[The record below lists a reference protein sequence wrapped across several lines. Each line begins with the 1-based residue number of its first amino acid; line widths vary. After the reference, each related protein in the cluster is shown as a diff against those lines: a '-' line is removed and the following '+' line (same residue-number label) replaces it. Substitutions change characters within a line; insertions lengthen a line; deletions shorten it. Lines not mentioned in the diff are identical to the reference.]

1 MMQIDQA
8 LDFIKQN
15 KKVAIVGLSP
25 KEDRPS
31 NRVAKFLIEKGC
43 EIVPVNPVYEQIL
56 GKPCVKNLSDLKP
69 GEVDW
74 IDMFVNSQRLMDFT
88 EDIKTL
94 KPGLVWCQIG
104 VVNQEFNKIL
114 EEAKIPYI
122 ADVCPKME
130 WEKE

>member
-1 MMQIDQA
+1 MQIDQA
-8 LDFIKQN
+8 LDYIKQN

-31 NRVAKFLIEKGC
+31 YRVAKFLIEKGC
-43 EIVPVNPVYEQIL
+43 EIIPVNPVYEEIL
-56 GKPCVKNLSDLKP
+56 GKPCVKKLSDLKP
-69 GEVDW
+69 GDVDW
-74 IDMFVNSQRLMDFT
+74 IDMFVNSQRLMNFV
-88 EDIKTL
+88 EDIINL

-104 VVNQEFNKIL
+104 VVNEDFNKLL
-114 EEAKIPYI
+114 ENSNIQYI